1 MTKLLS
7 IYHDYY
13 LSVVSSVNCF
23 KRHSEILFSKKRNL
37 PSVFDATF
45 WNDDCFLK
53 ADWELAAECGHLL
66 VVDLFFKSFC
76 IRGVAVNAR
85 KLDFHLLRLPVSD
98 TVGRVVGE
106 CSRTALFQRFHGE
119 TDLVVEFEDRC
130 HCGRFC
136 K

>member
-76 IRGVAVNAR
+76 IRGVAINAR
-85 KLDFHLLRLPVSD
+85 ELDFHLLRLPVSD
-98 TVGRVVGE
+98 AVG
-106 CSRTALFQRFHGE
+106 
-119 TDLVVEFEDRC
+119 
-130 HCGRFC
+130 
-136 K
+136 